1 MCHTLVFILLYSWYM
16 QKNAV
21 RIRMWFQGNS
31 SSWQRKLMIV
41 FTILNPNIVLSSIQA
56 TNWIGSGK
64 LSMEWNGVGV
74 KLQPV
79 WYVIASRDLPQ
90 PVMHALPG
98 REMSGGMRFCL
109 LLWGPYFSSCSRDI
123 RSYCAFSSF
132 WIQVSGMFQKIE
144 WKKKRK
150 QKTKK
155 HGGYKIIWLCG
166 IIWSEL
172 LFGEG
177 K

>member
-109 LLWGPYFSSCSRDI
+109 LLWGPYFSSCSRYSI
-123 RSYCAFSSF
+123 LLCFLIFLNSSL
-132 WIQVSGMFQKIE
+132 WHVPKDWME
-144 WKKKRK
+144 KKEKTKK
-150 QKTKK
+150 QKK
-155 HGGYKIIWLCG
+155 HGGHKIIWLCG